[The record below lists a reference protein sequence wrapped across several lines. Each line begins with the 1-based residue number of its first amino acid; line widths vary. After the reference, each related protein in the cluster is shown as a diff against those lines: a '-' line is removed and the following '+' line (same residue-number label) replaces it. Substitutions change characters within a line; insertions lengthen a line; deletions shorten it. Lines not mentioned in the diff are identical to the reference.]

1 MPFYNDSHKKRA
13 SWDIREMQGCDKAE
27 AIEEAYKRN
36 HSQNETCRERAE
48 TQRGFLRALRNYR
61 KSCEF
66 SFSIYSCI
74 IHVTH
79 ELST

>member
-36 HSQNETCRERAE
+36 HSQTETCRERAE
-48 TQRGFLRALRNYR
+48 TEWVPKGP
-61 KSCEF
+61 E
-66 SFSIYSCI
+66 
-74 IHVTH
+74 
-79 ELST
+79 ELSKKL